1 MSCGCSNY
9 TSQCTSDYLLKQNYL
24 SEFLTQE
31 EKQKV
36 KDNLGID
43 KEVVSWENIVGDINN
58 NGDIYQLKKNLA
70 AQIDAL
76 NSKIEGDVTKQL
88 TALKESLTA
97 SFQELNDTAIKKE
110 TSATEEPIA
119 TSQIQYRRQLKADQT
134 ISTLKEAL
142 DALLPSEALAI
153 EGSITLY
160 NGSGVLNSAEKGSS
174 VTKMVL
180 KAESTNYTPT
190 KITITY
196 GAKTY
201 SKNQGF
207 STSSKEYTETINFSE
222 NTQFM
227 NKYTA
232 TIEVKATVD
241 GKEQTKTQ
249 SLSSISP
256 SDPKAI
262 FILSTKESS
271 LDNITETQT
280 VYYNNGVYISGSLQK
295 YYIYILSTNS
305 LSTKN
310 DLSMTAGPTT
320 TSSWAKKLQNT
331 CTYSKYRGVTYTY
344 YIFET
349 SANINTVSG
358 GKLS

>member
-9 TSQCTSDYLLKQNYL
+9 TSQCNSDYLLKQNYL

-36 KDNLGID
+36 KDNLGIG
-43 KEVVSWENIVGDINN
+43 KEAVSWENIVGDINK
-58 NGDIYQLKKNLA
+58 NGDIYRLKKNLA

-76 NSKIEGDVTKQL
+76 DSKIKGNVTKEL
-88 TALKESLTA
+88 NDLKESLTT
-97 SFQELNDTAIKKE
+97 SFQKLNDTAIKKE
-110 TSATEEPIA
+110 SSDTEEPIA

-153 EGSITLY
+153 KGSITLY
-160 NGSGVLNSAEKGSS
+160 NGDTILSSAEKGSPI
-174 VTKMVL
+174 TKMVI
-180 KAESTNYTPT
+180 KAESTNYIPT

-196 GAKTY
+196 NSTPY
-201 SKNQGF
+201 SKDQGF
-207 STSSKEYTETINFSE
+207 SVNNKEYSYTINFSE
-222 NTQFM
+222 NTQFL

-232 TIEVKATVD
+232 TIEVRAMVD
-241 GKEQTKTQ
+241 GKEQTKSQ
-249 SLSSISP
+249 PLSSISP

-262 FILSTKESS
+262 FILSSKQTS
-271 LDNITETQT
+271 LNSITETQT

-305 LSTKN
+305 LYSKN
-310 DLSMTAGPTT
+310 NLSMTAGPTT
-320 TSSWAKKLQNT
+320 TSSWAKALNEGCK
-331 CTYSKYRGVTYTY
+331 YSKYQNVSYTY
-344 YIFET
+344 KIFET